1 MVLLNETRG
10 QSRKTGSE
18 FRLQHVEKSVARVR
32 GSIWSRN

>member
-10 QSRKTGSE
+10 QRRKTGLE
-18 FRLQHVEKSVARVR
+18 FTLRHVEKSVTHVR